1 MKLNI
6 VRDLEK
12 GIYTVDVKSVVL
24 DEAEKEL
31 IKDAETQKLDIA
43 GDIVK
48 TTIENV
54 ITKVP
59 IVDSDNKPVLD
70 DNNNHTYNDVAVPTE
85 KEEVLLRL
93 GSKYKVFP
101 TDIPFS
107 RSFSSVEFGEKAQT
121 IAEAYAETI
130 EKRIEKIMT
139 NLRSKPDTFSKDEEI
154 II

>member
-12 GIYTVDVKSVVL
+12 GIYSVDVKSVVL
-24 DEAEKEL
+24 DETEKEL
-31 IKDAETQKLDIA
+31 IKDAEPQKLDIA

-48 TTIENV
+48 TTIENI
-54 ITKVP
+54 ITKVS
-59 IVDSDNKPVLD
+59 IVDADNKPVLD
-70 DNNNHTYNDVAVPTE
+70 ANDNPTYNDVTVHTE

-101 TDIPFS
+101 FDIPFS
-107 RSFSSVEFGEKAQT
+107 RSFSSAEFGDKTQT

-139 NLRSKPDTFSKDEEI
+139 NLRAKPDTFSKDDEI